1 MHQLAFPGTMCRTLT
16 TGKDL
21 TVNCVLEGDA
31 AEKDDLTCGKN
42 WPNYD
47 VCNMIL

>member
-1 MHQLAFPGTMCRTLT
+1 MYQLAFPGTTCRTLT

-47 VCNMIL
+47 VCNTIL